1 MKDKIDTIVAGIL
14 IGLILPIIVLGGFYL
29 STYAYLQVPDFLR
42 KLAFAETMVKI
53 LSLCAISNMGI
64 FFLFYYKE
72 MDKAARGVVLSTFLY
87 AFGVVVYKFINGSL

>member
-1 MKDKIDTIVAGIL
+1 MRDKLDTILFGI
-14 IGLILPIIVLGGFYL
+14 IVGLILPLLVLGGFYL

-72 MDKAARGVVLSTFLY
+72 MDKAARGVVFSTFLY
-87 AFGVVVYKFINGSL
+87 AFGVVVYKLVNGTL